1 MTLAART
8 RLGPYE
14 ILTPLGAGGMGEV
27 YRAKDSKLGRD
38 VAIKMLPETVAND
51 PERLARFERE
61 ARALAAL
68 NHPGVVTIY
77 SVERSGGTRF
87 LAMELVEGESLDTA
101 IAPGGFSLV
110 RFFEVAVPL
119 ADALSAAHERGIV
132 HRDLKPANVMITREG
147 RVKVLDFGL
156 AKFEA
161 PNSDSNVTDMP
172 TASRVELTREG
183 TVFGTVAYMSPEQAR
198 GEKIDAR
205 SDVFSLGVVL
215 YQMLTGERPFRGTS
229 AVDMI
234 SSILRDQPVAI
245 TELRSELPPHLGRI
259 VRRCLE
265 KNPRDRY
272 QTSRDVFNELRDLQT
287 EVSAPAATR
296 PAPAPGDSGLARAE
310 EGFWVAVLP
319 FKARDADPGVAALA
333 EGLTEDIVTGLSRF
347 SYLRVIARSSTSRY
361 SGEAVDVRLVGKELG
376 ARYILDGRL
385 RQAGSGLRISVQLI
399 DAASGAHL
407 WAETYNRPF
416 RAEETFE
423 LQDELVPRIV
433 STIAAT
439 HGVLP
444 QSMSE
449 ALRSKNPEQLNPYEA
464 VLRGFSQMA
473 NLNAEEHATIRAAL
487 ERAVQQAPGHADCWA
502 MLSLLYREEY
512 AHGFNPRSDPVGRAF
527 EAARRAVEAGP
538 SNHLAY
544 HALASALFFQRELQ
558 AFRSAAQRAVEL
570 NPMDGF
576 TVAYMGFLTAYA
588 GDWERGCALAFQARS
603 LNPQHPGWYWFP
615 DFFDAYRRHDYRG
628 ALEVALKIHMPAFW
642 RSNLALAA
650 AYGQLGDRDSAGR
663 ALRQLL
669 ALRPGFATKAHAELG
684 KWWDSELTEHLIDG
698 LRKAG
703 LSEGQEEPRPER

>member
-1 MTLAART
+1 
-8 RLGPYE
+8 
-14 ILTPLGAGGMGEV
+14 MGEV
-27 YRAKDSKLGRD
+27 YRAKDSKLRRD
-38 VAIKMLPETVAND
+38 VAIKLLPETVANN
-51 PERLARFERE
+51 PESLARFERE

-68 NHPGVVTIY
+68 NHPGVVTVY
-77 SVERSGGTRF
+77 SVEESGGTRF
-87 LAMELVEGESLDTA
+87 LAMELVEGESLDMA

-156 AKFEA
+156 ARLEA
-161 PNSDSNVTDMP
+161 PSSDSNVTDMP

-245 TELRSELPPHLGRI
+245 TELRPELPPHLGR
-259 VRRCLE
+259 VLRRCLE

-272 QTSRDVFNELRDLQT
+272 QTSRDVFNELRDLET
-287 EVSAPAATR
+287 EVSAPAAR
-296 PAPAPGDSGLARAE
+296 PAPAPGDSARAE
-310 EGFWVAVLP
+310 EGFWIAVLP
-319 FKARDADPGVAALA
+319 FKARDADPGVSALA
-333 EGLTEDIVTGLSRF
+333 EGLTEDIVTGLWRF

-361 SGEAVDVRLVGKELG
+361 SGEGVDVRSVGKELG

-385 RQAGSGLRISVQLI
+385 RRAGSELRISVQLI

-416 RAEETFE
+416 RAGEIFE

-449 ALRSKNPEQLNPYEA
+449 ARRRKDPEQLSPYEA

-473 NLNAEEHATIRAAL
+473 NLNAEEHGTMTAAL

-512 AHGFNPRSDPVGRAF
+512 AHEFNPRPDPVGRAF

-544 HALASALFFQRELQ
+544 HALASALFFRRELQ
-558 AFRSAAQRAVEL
+558 AFESAAQRAVEL

-588 GDWERGCALAFQARS
+588 GDWERGCALAARARS

-615 DFFDAYRRHDYRG
+615 DFFDAYRRHDYPG

-642 RSNLALAA
+642 RSNLALAV
-650 AYGQLGDRDSAGR
+650 AYGQLGDRDLAGR

-669 ALRPGFATKAHAELG
+669 ALRPNFATKARAELA
-684 KWWDSELTEHLIDG
+684 KWWDPELTEHVIDG

-703 LSEGQEEPRPER
+703 MDEG

>member
-1 MTLAART
+1 MTLAAGT

-27 YRAKDSKLGRD
+27 YRAKDSKLRRD
-38 VAIKMLPETVAND
+38 VAIKLLPETVANN
-51 PERLARFERE
+51 PESLARFERE

-77 SVERSGGTRF
+77 SVEESGGTRF
-87 LAMELVEGESLDTA
+87 LAMELVEGESLNTA
-101 IAPGGFSLV
+101 IAPGGFSLG

-156 AKFEA
+156 ARLEA
-161 PNSDSNVTDMP
+161 PSSDSNVTDMP
-172 TASRVELTREG
+172 TSSPELTREG

-198 GEKIDAR
+198 GDKVDAR

-229 AVDMI
+229 AVDVI

-245 TELRSELPPHLGRI
+245 TELRPELPPHLGRI
-259 VRRCLE
+259 LRRCLE

-272 QTSRDVFNELRDLQT
+272 QTSRDVFNELRDLET
-287 EVSAPAATR
+287 EVSAPPTAR

-310 EGFWVAVLP
+310 EGFWIAVLP
-319 FKARDADPGVAALA
+319 FKARDTDPGVAALA
-333 EGLTEDIVTGLSRF
+333 EGLTEDIVTGLWRF

-361 SGEAVDVRLVGKELG
+361 SGEAVDVRTVGKELG

-385 RQAGSGLRISVQLI
+385 RRAGSELRISVQLI

-416 RAEETFE
+416 RAGEIFE

-449 ALRSKNPEQLNPYEA
+449 ALRRKDPEQLSPYEA

-473 NLNAEEHATIRAAL
+473 NLNAEEHATMREAL

-512 AHGFNPRSDPVGRAF
+512 AHGFNPRPDPIGRAF

-544 HALASALFFQRELQ
+544 HALASALFFRREVQ

-588 GDWERGCALAFQARS
+588 GDWERGCALAARARS
-603 LNPQHPGWYWFP
+603 LNPQHPGWFWFP
-615 DFFDAYRRHDYRG
+615 DFFDAYRRLDYPS
-628 ALEVALKIHMPAFW
+628 ALEVALKIRMPAFW
-642 RSNLALAA
+642 RSNLALAV
-650 AYGQLGDRDSAGR
+650 AYGQLGDRDLAGR
-663 ALRQLL
+663 ALTQLL
-669 ALRPGFATKAHAELG
+669 ALRPGFATEARAELR

-703 LSEGQEEPRPER
+703 LDEG